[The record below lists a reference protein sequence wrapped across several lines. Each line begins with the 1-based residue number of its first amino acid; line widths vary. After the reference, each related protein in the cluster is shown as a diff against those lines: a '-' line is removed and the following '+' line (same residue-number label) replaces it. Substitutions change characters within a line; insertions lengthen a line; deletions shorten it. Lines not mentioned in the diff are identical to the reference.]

1 MSNFIKTFGCRL
13 NTFETEIIKSFI
25 ETNNIKNFSVINTCA
40 VTQEAE
46 KKAVREIKKIKNKN
60 KDSFLVVTGCAA
72 QLRAKSFENMDE
84 VDLVL
89 GNQEKL
95 ISGNWSKINNLL
107 KKNKKSFKS
116 NLVSNIME
124 ENTLPSNKL
133 IPSKSNTR
141 AFLGIQN
148 GCDHRCTFC
157 IIPYARGN
165 SRSITKSEIK
175 KQIETLVLNGI
186 KEVVLTGVDITSW
199 GLDFAKKERLGDLIY
214 FILNSIPSLERLR
227 ISSIDSIEID
237 PRLMDLLCYETRL
250 MPHLHLSLQSGDN
263 MILKRMKRRHSR
275 EDTFK
280 FCSILKKIRPQM
292 SFSADIIA
300 GFPTENGEMFQNTIS
315 IIEQCKIDWIHV
327 FPYSSRTGT
336 PASKMPQVPKTEID
350 KRASILRK
358 ISNERLNKHL
368 KNKIGSIQKVLV
380 EGNAKGFTEDYS
392 RVSFEEGPEIGEIIH
407 MKIEKKCNNELLG
420 MPID

>member
-25 ETNNIKNFSVINTCA
+25 ETNKIKNLSVVNTCA

-60 KDSFLVVTGCAA
+60 KDTFLVVTGCAA
-72 QLRAKSFENMDE
+72 QLRAKSFENMSE

-107 KKNKKSFKS
+107 KTNKKKFKS
-116 NLVSNIME
+116 NLVSNIMK

-199 GLDFAKKERLGDLIY
+199 GLDFEKKERLGDLIC

-275 EDTFK
+275 EDTIK
-280 FCSILKKIRPQM
+280 FCSLLKKIRPRM
-292 SFSADIIA
+292 TFSADIIA
-300 GFPTENGEMFQNTIS
+300 GFPTENEEMFQNTIS

-336 PASKMPQVPKTEID
+336 PASKMPQVPKMEID

-392 RVSFEEGPEIGEIIH
+392 RVSFEEGPEIGEIIN
-407 MKIEKKCNNELLG
+407 MKIEKKYNNELFG
-420 MPID
+420 IPIN

>member
-25 ETNNIKNFSVINTCA
+25 ETNNIKNLSVINTCA

-95 ISGNWSKINNLL
+95 LSRNWSKINSLL
-107 KKNKKSFKS
+107 KNNKKNFKS
-116 NLVSNIME
+116 SLVSNIME

-165 SRSITKSEIK
+165 SRSISKSEIK
-175 KQIETLVLNGI
+175 KQIETLVINGV

-199 GLDFAKKERLGDLIY
+199 GLDFEKKERLGDLIY

-275 EDTFK
+275 EDTIK
-280 FCSILKKIRPQM
+280 FCSLLKKIRPKM
-292 SFSADIIA
+292 TFSADIIA
-300 GFPTENGEMFQNTIS
+300 GFPTENEEMFQNTIS
-315 IIEQCKIDWIHV
+315 IIKQCKIDWIHV

-336 PASKMPQVPKTEID
+336 PASKMPQVPKTVID

-368 KNKIGSIQKVLV
+368 KNKIGSIQNVLV

-392 RVSFEEGPEIGEIIH
+392 RVSFEEGPEIGKIIP
-407 MKIEKKCNNELLG
+407 MKIEKKYNNELLG
-420 MPID
+420 IPTN

>member
-25 ETNNIKNFSVINTCA
+25 ETNNIKNLSVINTCA

-72 QLRAKSFENMDE
+72 QLRANSFENMDE

-95 ISGNWSKINNLL
+95 LSRNWSKINSLL
-107 KKNKKSFKS
+107 KKNKKNFKS
-116 NLVSNIME
+116 SLVSNIME

-165 SRSITKSEIK
+165 SRSISKSEIK
-175 KQIETLVLNGI
+175 KQIETLVINGI

-199 GLDFAKKERLGDLIY
+199 GLDFEKKERLGDLIY

-275 EDTFK
+275 EDTIK
-280 FCSILKKIRPQM
+280 FCSLLKKIRPKM
-292 SFSADIIA
+292 TFSADIIA
-300 GFPTENGEMFQNTIS
+300 GFPTENEEMFQNTIS
-315 IIEQCKIDWIHV
+315 IIKQCKIDWIHV

-336 PASKMPQVPKTEID
+336 PASKMPQVPKTVID

-368 KNKIGSIQKVLV
+368 KNKIGSIQNVLV

-392 RVSFEEGPEIGEIIH
+392 RVSFEEGPEIGKIIP
-407 MKIEKKCNNELLG
+407 MKIEKKYNNELLG
-420 MPID
+420 IPTN

>member
-25 ETNNIKNFSVINTCA
+25 ETNKIKNLSVVNTCA

-60 KDSFLVVTGCAA
+60 KDTFLVVTGCAA
-72 QLRAKSFENMDE
+72 QLRAKSFKNMSE

-107 KKNKKSFKS
+107 KTNKKNFKS
-116 NLVSNIME
+116 NLVSNIMK

-199 GLDFAKKERLGDLIY
+199 GLDFEKKERLGDLIC

-275 EDTFK
+275 EDTIK
-280 FCSILKKIRPQM
+280 FCSLLKKIRPKM
-292 SFSADIIA
+292 TFSADIIA
-300 GFPTENGEMFQNTIS
+300 GFPTENEEMFQNTIS

-336 PASKMPQVPKTEID
+336 PASKMPQVPKMEID

-392 RVSFEEGPEIGEIIH
+392 RVSFEEGPEIGEIIN
-407 MKIEKKCNNELLG
+407 MKIEKKYNNELFG
-420 MPID
+420 IPIN

>member
-25 ETNNIKNFSVINTCA
+25 ETNKIKNLSVVNTCA

-60 KDSFLVVTGCAA
+60 KDTFLVVTGCAA
-72 QLRAKSFENMDE
+72 QLRAKSFENMSE

-95 ISGNWSKINNLL
+95 ISGNWSKINNLSKTN
-107 KKNKKSFKS
+107 KKNFKS
-116 NLVSNIME
+116 NLVSNIMK

-199 GLDFAKKERLGDLIY
+199 GLDFEKKERLGDLIC

-275 EDTFK
+275 EDTIK
-280 FCSILKKIRPQM
+280 FCSLLKKIRPKM
-292 SFSADIIA
+292 TFSADIIA
-300 GFPTENGEMFQNTIS
+300 GFPTENEEMFQNTIS

-336 PASKMPQVPKTEID
+336 PASKMPQVPKMEID

-392 RVSFEEGPEIGEIIH
+392 RVSFEEGPEIGKIIH
-407 MKIEKKCNNELLG
+407 MKIEKNSNNELLG
-420 MPID
+420 VPIN

>member
-25 ETNNIKNFSVINTCA
+25 ETNKIKNLSVVNTCA

-60 KDSFLVVTGCAA
+60 KDTFLVVTGCAA
-72 QLRAKSFENMDE
+72 QLRAKSFENMSE

-95 ISGNWSKINNLL
+95 ISGNWSKINNFL
-107 KKNKKSFKS
+107 KKNKKNFKS
-116 NLVSNIME
+116 NLVSNIMK
-124 ENTLPSNKL
+124 ENSLPFNKL
-133 IPSKSNTR
+133 NPSKSNTR

-199 GLDFAKKERLGDLIY
+199 GLDFEKKERLGDLIF

-275 EDTFK
+275 EDTIK
-280 FCSILKKIRPQM
+280 FCSLLKKIRPKM
-292 SFSADIIA
+292 TFSADIIA
-300 GFPTENGEMFQNTIS
+300 GFPTENEEMFQNTIS

-336 PASKMPQVPKTEID
+336 PASKMPQVPKMEID

-392 RVSFEEGPEIGEIIH
+392 RVSFEEGPEIGEIIN
-407 MKIEKKCNNELLG
+407 MKIEKKYNNELFG
-420 MPID
+420 IPIN

>member
-25 ETNNIKNFSVINTCA
+25 ETNNIKNLSVINTCA

-95 ISGNWSKINNLL
+95 QSRNWSKINSLL
-107 KKNKKSFKS
+107 KKNKKNFKS
-116 NLVSNIME
+116 SLVSNIME

-165 SRSITKSEIK
+165 SRSISKSEIK
-175 KQIETLVLNGI
+175 KQIETLVINGV

-199 GLDFAKKERLGDLIY
+199 GLDFEKKERLGDLIC

-275 EDTFK
+275 EDTIK
-280 FCSILKKIRPQM
+280 FCSLLKKIRPKM
-292 SFSADIIA
+292 TFSADIIA
-300 GFPTENGEMFQNTIS
+300 GFPTENEEMFQNTIS
-315 IIEQCKIDWIHV
+315 IIKQCKIDWIHV

-336 PASKMPQVPKTEID
+336 PASKMPQVSKTVID

-368 KNKIGSIQKVLV
+368 KNKIGSIQNVLV

-392 RVSFEEGPEIGEIIH
+392 RVSFEEGPEIGKIIP
-407 MKIEKKCNNELLG
+407 MKIEKKYNNELLG
-420 MPID
+420 IPTN

>member
-25 ETNNIKNFSVINTCA
+25 ETNKIKNLSVVNTCA

-60 KDSFLVVTGCAA
+60 KDTFLVVTGCAA
-72 QLRAKSFENMDE
+72 QLRAKSFENMSE

-107 KKNKKSFKS
+107 KTNKKNFKS
-116 NLVSNIME
+116 NLVSNIMK

-199 GLDFAKKERLGDLIY
+199 GLDFEKKERLGDLIC

-275 EDTFK
+275 EDTIK
-280 FCSILKKIRPQM
+280 FCSLLKKIRPRM
-292 SFSADIIA
+292 TFSADIIA
-300 GFPTENGEMFQNTIS
+300 GFPTENEEMFQNTIS

-336 PASKMPQVPKTEID
+336 PASKMPQVPKMEID

-392 RVSFEEGPEIGEIIH
+392 RVSFEEGPEIGEIIN
-407 MKIEKKCNNELLG
+407 MKIEKKYNNELFG
-420 MPID
+420 IPIN

>member
-13 NTFETEIIKSFI
+13 NIFETEIIKSFI
-25 ETNNIKNFSVINTCA
+25 ETNKIKNLSVVNTCA

-60 KDSFLVVTGCAA
+60 KDTFLVVTGCAA
-72 QLRAKSFENMDE
+72 QLRAKSFENMSE

-95 ISGNWSKINNLL
+95 ISRNWSKINNFL
-107 KKNKKSFKS
+107 KKNKKNFKS
-116 NLVSNIME
+116 NLVSNIMKK
-124 ENTLPSNKL
+124 NSLPSNKL
-133 IPSKSNTR
+133 SPSKSNTR

-199 GLDFAKKERLGDLIY
+199 GLDFEKKERLGDLIC

-275 EDTFK
+275 EDTIK
-280 FCSILKKIRPQM
+280 FCSLLKKIRPKM
-292 SFSADIIA
+292 TFSADIIA
-300 GFPTENGEMFQNTIS
+300 GFPTENEEMFQNTIS

-336 PASKMPQVPKTEID
+336 PASKMPQVPKMEID

-392 RVSFEEGPEIGEIIH
+392 RVSFEEGPEIGEIIN
-407 MKIEKKCNNELLG
+407 MKIEKKYNNELFG
-420 MPID
+420 IPIN

>member
-25 ETNNIKNFSVINTCA
+25 ETNKIKNLSVVNTCA

-60 KDSFLVVTGCAA
+60 KDTFLVVTGCAA
-72 QLRAKSFENMDE
+72 QLRAKSFENMSE

-107 KKNKKSFKS
+107 KTHKKNFKS
-116 NLVSNIME
+116 NLVSNIMK

-199 GLDFAKKERLGDLIY
+199 GLDFEKKERLGDLIC

-275 EDTFK
+275 EDTIK
-280 FCSILKKIRPQM
+280 FCSLLKKIRPKM
-292 SFSADIIA
+292 TFSADIIA
-300 GFPTENGEMFQNTIS
+300 GFPTENEEMFQNTIS

-336 PASKMPQVPKTEID
+336 PASKMPQVPKMEID

-392 RVSFEEGPEIGEIIH
+392 RVSFEEGPEIGEIIN
-407 MKIEKKCNNELLG
+407 MKIEKSYNTQLFG
-420 MPID
+420 IPIN

>member
-1 MSNFIKTFGCRL
+1 MRNFIKTFGCRL

-25 ETNNIKNFSVINTCA
+25 ETNKIKNLSVVNTCA

-60 KDSFLVVTGCAA
+60 KDTFLVVTGCAA
-72 QLRAKSFENMDE
+72 QLRAKSFENMSE

-95 ISGNWSKINNLL
+95 ISGNWSKINNFL
-107 KKNKKSFKS
+107 KKNKKNFKS
-116 NLVSNIME
+116 NLVSNIMK

-199 GLDFAKKERLGDLIY
+199 GLDFEKKERLGDLIC

-275 EDTFK
+275 EDTIK
-280 FCSILKKIRPQM
+280 FCSLLKKIRPRM
-292 SFSADIIA
+292 TFSADIIA
-300 GFPTENGEMFQNTIS
+300 GFPTENEEMFQNTIS

-336 PASKMPQVPKTEID
+336 PASKMPQVPKVEID

-358 ISNERLNKHL
+358 ISDERLNKHL

-392 RVSFEEGPEIGEIIH
+392 RVSFEEGPEIGEIIN
-407 MKIEKKCNNELLG
+407 MKIEKKYNNELFG
-420 MPID
+420 IPIN

>member
-25 ETNNIKNFSVINTCA
+25 EANNIKNLSVINTCA

-95 ISGNWSKINNLL
+95 QSRNWSKINSLL
-107 KKNKKSFKS
+107 KKNKKNFKS
-116 NLVSNIME
+116 SLVSNIME

-165 SRSITKSEIK
+165 SRSISKSEIK
-175 KQIETLVLNGI
+175 KQIETLVINGI

-199 GLDFAKKERLGDLIY
+199 GLDFEKKERLGDLIY

-237 PRLMDLLCYETRL
+237 PKLMDLLCYETRL

-275 EDTFK
+275 EDTIK
-280 FCSILKKIRPQM
+280 FCSLLKKIRPKM
-292 SFSADIIA
+292 TFSADIIA
-300 GFPTENGEMFQNTIS
+300 GFPTENEEMFQNTIS
-315 IIEQCKIDWIHV
+315 IIKQCKIDWIHV

-336 PASKMPQVPKTEID
+336 PASKMPQVSKTVID

-368 KNKIGSIQKVLV
+368 KNKIGSIQNVLV

-392 RVSFEEGPEIGEIIH
+392 RVSFEEGPEIGKIIP
-407 MKIEKKCNNELLG
+407 MKIEKKYNNELLG
-420 MPID
+420 IPTN

>member
-25 ETNNIKNFSVINTCA
+25 ETNKIKNLSVVNTCA

-60 KDSFLVVTGCAA
+60 KDTFLVVTGCAA
-72 QLRAKSFENMDE
+72 QLRAKSFKNMIE
-84 VDLVL
+84 VALVL

-107 KKNKKSFKS
+107 KTNKRNFKS
-116 NLVSNIME
+116 NLVSNIMK

-199 GLDFAKKERLGDLIY
+199 GLDFEKKERLGDLIC

-237 PRLMDLLCYETRL
+237 PKLMDLLCYETRL

-275 EDTFK
+275 EDTIK
-280 FCSILKKIRPQM
+280 FCSLLKKIRPKM
-292 SFSADIIA
+292 TFSADIIA
-300 GFPTENGEMFQNTIS
+300 GFPTENEEMFQNTIS

-336 PASKMPQVPKTEID
+336 PASKMPQVPKMEID

-392 RVSFEEGPEIGEIIH
+392 RVSFEEGPEIGEIIN
-407 MKIEKKCNNELLG
+407 MKIEKKYNNELFG
-420 MPID
+420 IPIN

>member
-25 ETNNIKNFSVINTCA
+25 ETNKIKNLSVVNTCA

-72 QLRAKSFENMDE
+72 QLRAKSFENMSE

-95 ISGNWSKINNLL
+95 ISGNWSKINNFL
-107 KKNKKSFKS
+107 KKNKKNFKS
-116 NLVSNIME
+116 NLVSNIMK

-199 GLDFAKKERLGDLIY
+199 GLDFEKKERLGDLIC

-275 EDTFK
+275 EDTIK
-280 FCSILKKIRPQM
+280 FCSLLKKIRPKM
-292 SFSADIIA
+292 TFSADIIA
-300 GFPTENGEMFQNTIS
+300 GFPTENEEMFQNTIS

-327 FPYSSRTGT
+327 FPYSSRSGT
-336 PASKMPQVPKTEID
+336 PASKMPQVPKIEID

-358 ISNERLNKHL
+358 ISNERLNNHL

-392 RVSFEEGPEIGEIIH
+392 RVSFEEGPEIGKIIH
-407 MKIEKKCNNELLG
+407 MKIEKNSNNELLG
-420 MPID
+420 VPIN

>member
-25 ETNNIKNFSVINTCA
+25 ETNKIKNLSVVNTCA

-60 KDSFLVVTGCAA
+60 KDTFLVVTGCAA
-72 QLRAKSFENMDE
+72 QLRAKSFENMNE

-95 ISGNWSKINNLL
+95 ISGNWSKINSLL
-107 KKNKKSFKS
+107 KTNKKNFKS
-116 NLVSNIME
+116 NLVSNIMK

-199 GLDFAKKERLGDLIY
+199 GLDFEKKERLGDLIC

-275 EDTFK
+275 EDTIK
-280 FCSILKKIRPQM
+280 FCSLLKKIRPKM
-292 SFSADIIA
+292 TFSADIIA
-300 GFPTENGEMFQNTIS
+300 GFPTENEEMFQNTIS

-336 PASKMPQVPKTEID
+336 PASKMPQVPKMEID

-392 RVSFEEGPEIGEIIH
+392 RVSFEEGPEIGEIIN
-407 MKIEKKCNNELLG
+407 MKIEKKYNNELFG
-420 MPID
+420 IPIN

>member
-25 ETNNIKNFSVINTCA
+25 ETNKIKNLSVVNTCA

-60 KDSFLVVTGCAA
+60 KDTFLVVTGCAA
-72 QLRAKSFENMDE
+72 QLKVKSFENMSE

-95 ISGNWSKINNLL
+95 ISGNWSKINNFL
-107 KKNKKSFKS
+107 KKNKKNFKS
-116 NLVSNIME
+116 NLVSNIMK

-199 GLDFAKKERLGDLIY
+199 GLDFEKKERLGDLIC

-275 EDTFK
+275 EDTIK
-280 FCSILKKIRPQM
+280 FCSLLKKIRPKM
-292 SFSADIIA
+292 TFSADIIA
-300 GFPTENGEMFQNTIS
+300 GFPTENEEMFQNTIS

-336 PASKMPQVPKTEID
+336 PASKMPQVPKMEID

-392 RVSFEEGPEIGEIIH
+392 RVSFEEGPEIGEIIN
-407 MKIEKKCNNELLG
+407 MKIEKKYNNELFG
-420 MPID
+420 IPIN

>member
-25 ETNNIKNFSVINTCA
+25 ETNKIKNLSVVNTCA

-60 KDSFLVVTGCAA
+60 KDTFLVVTGCAA
-72 QLRAKSFENMDE
+72 QLRAKSFENMSE

-95 ISGNWSKINNLL
+95 ISRNWSKINNFL
-107 KKNKKSFKS
+107 KKNKKNFKS
-116 NLVSNIME
+116 NLVSNIMK

-199 GLDFAKKERLGDLIY
+199 GLDFEKKERLGDLIC

-275 EDTFK
+275 EDTIK
-280 FCSILKKIRPQM
+280 FCSLLKKIRPKM
-292 SFSADIIA
+292 TFSADIIA
-300 GFPTENGEMFQNTIS
+300 GFPTENEEMFQNTIS

-336 PASKMPQVPKTEID
+336 PASKMPQVPKMEID

-392 RVSFEEGPEIGEIIH
+392 RVSFEEGPEIGEIIN
-407 MKIEKKCNNELLG
+407 MKIEKKYNNELFG
-420 MPID
+420 IPIN

>member
-25 ETNNIKNFSVINTCA
+25 ETNNIKNLSVINTCA

-95 ISGNWSKINNLL
+95 LSRNWSKINSLSKNN
-107 KKNKKSFKS
+107 KKNFKS
-116 NLVSNIME
+116 SLVSNIME

-165 SRSITKSEIK
+165 SRSISKSEIK
-175 KQIETLVLNGI
+175 KQIETLVINGI

-199 GLDFAKKERLGDLIY
+199 GLDFEKKERLGDLIY

-237 PRLMDLLCYETRL
+237 PKLMDLLCYETRL

-275 EDTFK
+275 EDTIK
-280 FCSILKKIRPQM
+280 FCSLLKKKRPKM
-292 SFSADIIA
+292 TFSADIIA
-300 GFPTENGEMFQNTIS
+300 GFPTENEEMFQNTIS
-315 IIEQCKIDWIHV
+315 IIKQCKIDWIHV

-336 PASKMPQVPKTEID
+336 PASKMPQVPKTVID

-368 KNKIGSIQKVLV
+368 KNKIGSIQNVLV

-392 RVSFEEGPEIGEIIH
+392 RVSFKEGPEIGKIIP
-407 MKIEKKCNNELLG
+407 MKIEKKYNNELLG
-420 MPID
+420 IPTN

>member
-25 ETNNIKNFSVINTCA
+25 ETNKIKNLSVVNTCA

-60 KDSFLVVTGCAA
+60 KDTFLVVTGCAA
-72 QLRAKSFENMDE
+72 QLRAKSFENMSE

-107 KKNKKSFKS
+107 KTNKKNFKS
-116 NLVSNIME
+116 NLVSNIMK

-199 GLDFAKKERLGDLIY
+199 GLDFEKKERLGDLIC

-237 PRLMDLLCYETRL
+237 TRLMDLLCYETRL

-275 EDTFK
+275 EDTIK
-280 FCSILKKIRPQM
+280 FCSLLKKIRPKM
-292 SFSADIIA
+292 TFSADIIA
-300 GFPTENGEMFQNTIS
+300 GFPTENEEMFQNTIS

-336 PASKMPQVPKTEID
+336 PASKMPQVPKMEID

-392 RVSFEEGPEIGEIIH
+392 RVSFEEGPEIGEIIN
-407 MKIEKKCNNELLG
+407 MKIEKKYNNELFG
-420 MPID
+420 IPIN

>member
-25 ETNNIKNFSVINTCA
+25 ETNKIKNLSVVNTCA

-60 KDSFLVVTGCAA
+60 KDTFLVVTGCAA
-72 QLRAKSFENMDE
+72 QLRAKSFENMSE

-107 KKNKKSFKS
+107 KANKKNFKS
-116 NLVSNIME
+116 NLVSNIMK

-199 GLDFAKKERLGDLIY
+199 GLDFEKKERLGDLIF

-275 EDTFK
+275 EDTIK
-280 FCSILKKIRPQM
+280 FCSLLKKIRPKM
-292 SFSADIIA
+292 TFSADIIA
-300 GFPTENGEMFQNTIS
+300 GFPTENEEMFQNTIS

-336 PASKMPQVPKTEID
+336 PASKMPQVPKMEID

-392 RVSFEEGPEIGEIIH
+392 RVSFEEGPEIGEIIN
-407 MKIEKKCNNELLG
+407 MKIEKKYNNELFG
-420 MPID
+420 IPIN

>member
-25 ETNNIKNFSVINTCA
+25 ETNNIKNLSVINTCA

-95 ISGNWSKINNLL
+95 LSRNWSKINSLL
-107 KKNKKSFKS
+107 KNNKKNFKS

-165 SRSITKSEIK
+165 SRSISKSEIK
-175 KQIETLVLNGI
+175 KQIETLVINGI

-199 GLDFAKKERLGDLIY
+199 GLDFEKKERLGDLIY

-275 EDTFK
+275 EDTIK
-280 FCSILKKIRPQM
+280 FCSLLKKIRPKM
-292 SFSADIIA
+292 TFSADIIA
-300 GFPTENGEMFQNTIS
+300 GFPTENEEMFQNTIS
-315 IIEQCKIDWIHV
+315 IIKQCKIDWIHV

-336 PASKMPQVPKTEID
+336 PASKMPQVSKTVID

-368 KNKIGSIQKVLV
+368 KNKIGSIQNVLV

-392 RVSFEEGPEIGEIIH
+392 RVSFEEGPEIGKIIP
-407 MKIEKKCNNELLG
+407 MKIEKKYNNELLG
-420 MPID
+420 IPTN

>member
-25 ETNNIKNFSVINTCA
+25 ETNNIKNLSVINTCA

-95 ISGNWSKINNLL
+95 LSRNWSKINSLSKNN
-107 KKNKKSFKS
+107 KKNFKS
-116 NLVSNIME
+116 SLVSNIME

-165 SRSITKSEIK
+165 SRSISKSEIK
-175 KQIETLVLNGI
+175 KQIETLVINGI

-199 GLDFAKKERLGDLIY
+199 GLDFEKKERLGDLIY

-275 EDTFK
+275 EDTIK
-280 FCSILKKIRPQM
+280 FCSLLKKKRPKM
-292 SFSADIIA
+292 TFSADIIA
-300 GFPTENGEMFQNTIS
+300 GFPTENEEMFQNTIS
-315 IIEQCKIDWIHV
+315 IIKQCKIDWIHV

-336 PASKMPQVPKTEID
+336 PASKMPQVPKTVID

-368 KNKIGSIQKVLV
+368 KNKIGSIQNVLV

-392 RVSFEEGPEIGEIIH
+392 RVSFKEGPEIGKIIP
-407 MKIEKKCNNELLG
+407 MKIEKKYNNELLG
-420 MPID
+420 IPTN

>member
-25 ETNNIKNFSVINTCA
+25 ETNKIKNLSVVNTCA

-60 KDSFLVVTGCAA
+60 KDTFLVVTGCAA
-72 QLRAKSFENMDE
+72 QLRAKSFENMSE

-95 ISGNWSKINNLL
+95 ISGNWSKINNFL
-107 KKNKKSFKS
+107 KKNKKNFKS
-116 NLVSNIME
+116 NLVSNIMK
-124 ENTLPSNKL
+124 ENSLPFNKL
-133 IPSKSNTR
+133 NPSKSNTR

-186 KEVVLTGVDITSW
+186 KEEVLTGVDITSW
-199 GLDFAKKERLGDLIY
+199 GLDFEKKERLGDLIY

-275 EDTFK
+275 EDTIK
-280 FCSILKKIRPQM
+280 FCSLLKKIRPKM
-292 SFSADIIA
+292 TFSADIIA
-300 GFPTENGEMFQNTIS
+300 GFPTENEEMFQNTIS

-336 PASKMPQVPKTEID
+336 PASKMPQVPKMEID

-380 EGNAKGFTEDYS
+380 EGNARGFTEDYS
-392 RVSFEEGPEIGEIIH
+392 RVSFEEGPEIGEIIN
-407 MKIEKKCNNELLG
+407 MKIEKKYNNELFG
-420 MPID
+420 IPIN

>member
-25 ETNNIKNFSVINTCA
+25 ETNKIKNLSVVNTCA

-95 ISGNWSKINNLL
+95 LSRNWSKINSLSKN
-107 KKNKKSFKS
+107 NKKIFKS
-116 NLVSNIME
+116 SLVSNIME

-165 SRSITKSEIK
+165 SRSISKSEIK
-175 KQIETLVLNGI
+175 KQIETLVINGV

-199 GLDFAKKERLGDLIY
+199 GLDFEKKERLGDLIY

-275 EDTFK
+275 EDTIK
-280 FCSILKKIRPQM
+280 FCSLLKKIRPKM
-292 SFSADIIA
+292 TFSADIIA
-300 GFPTENGEMFQNTIS
+300 GFPTENEEMFQNTIS
-315 IIEQCKIDWIHV
+315 IIKQCKIDWIHV

-336 PASKMPQVPKTEID
+336 PASKMPQVPKTVID

-368 KNKIGSIQKVLV
+368 KNKIGSIQNVLV

-392 RVSFEEGPEIGEIIH
+392 RVSFEEGPEIGKIIP
-407 MKIEKKCNNELLG
+407 MKIEKKYNNELLG
-420 MPID
+420 IPTN

>member
-25 ETNNIKNFSVINTCA
+25 ETNKIKNLSVVNTCA

-60 KDSFLVVTGCAA
+60 KDTFLVVTGCAA
-72 QLRAKSFENMDE
+72 QLKAKSFENMTE

-95 ISGNWSKINNLL
+95 ISGNWSKINNFL
-107 KKNKKSFKS
+107 KKNKKNFKS
-116 NLVSNIME
+116 NLVSNIMK

-199 GLDFAKKERLGDLIY
+199 GLDFEKKERLGDLIC

-275 EDTFK
+275 EDTIK
-280 FCSILKKIRPQM
+280 FCSLLKKIRPKM
-292 SFSADIIA
+292 TFSADIIA
-300 GFPTENGEMFQNTIS
+300 GFPTENEEMFQNTIS

-336 PASKMPQVPKTEID
+336 PASKMPQVPKLEID

-392 RVSFEEGPEIGEIIH
+392 RVSFEEGPEIGEIIN
-407 MKIEKKCNNELLG
+407 MKIEKKYNNELFG
-420 MPID
+420 IPIN

>member
-25 ETNNIKNFSVINTCA
+25 ETNKIKNLSVVNTCA

-60 KDSFLVVTGCAA
+60 KDTFLVVTGCAA
-72 QLRAKSFENMDE
+72 QLRAKSFENMSE

-107 KKNKKSFKS
+107 KTHKKNFKS
-116 NLVSNIME
+116 NLVSNIMK

-199 GLDFAKKERLGDLIY
+199 GLDFEKKERLGDLIC

-275 EDTFK
+275 EDTIK
-280 FCSILKKIRPQM
+280 FCSLLKKIRPKM
-292 SFSADIIA
+292 TFSADIIA
-300 GFPTENGEMFQNTIS
+300 GFPTENEEMFQNTIS

-336 PASKMPQVPKTEID
+336 PASKMPQVPKMEID

-392 RVSFEEGPEIGEIIH
+392 RVSFEEGPEIGEIIN
-407 MKIEKKCNNELLG
+407 MKIEKKYNNELFG
-420 MPID
+420 IPIN

>member
-25 ETNNIKNFSVINTCA
+25 ETNKIKNLSVVNTCA

-60 KDSFLVVTGCAA
+60 KDTFLVVTGCAA
-72 QLRAKSFENMDE
+72 QLRAKSFENMSE

-95 ISGNWSKINNLL
+95 ISGNWSKINNFL
-107 KKNKKSFKS
+107 KKNKKNFKS
-116 NLVSNIME
+116 NLVSNIMK

-133 IPSKSNTR
+133 SPSKSNTR

-199 GLDFAKKERLGDLIY
+199 GLDFEKKERLGDLIC

-263 MILKRMKRRHSR
+263 MILKRMKRRHHR
-275 EDTFK
+275 EHAID
-280 FCSILKKIRPQM
+280 FCSKLKSVRSEVI
-292 SFSADIIA
+292 FGADLIA
-300 GFPTENGEMFQNTIS
+300 GFPTETEEMFHNTLK
-315 IIEQCKIDWIHV
+315 IIDECDLTLLHV
-327 FPYSSRTGT
+327 FPFSPMQKT
-336 PASKMPQVPKTEID
+336 PAAKMPQVPRNIIKE
-350 KRASILRK
+350 RAKILREKGQLK
-358 ISNERLNKHL
+358 I
-368 KNKIGSIQKVLV
+368 KNKFKDTVGQKLNVLTEKDSFGYSENYLKVKITGNQKVD
-380 EGNAKGFTEDYS
+380 EGQIIPVYITGYS
-392 RVSFEEGPEIGEIIH
+392 PSYLKATI
-407 MKIEKKCNNELLG
+407 
-420 MPID
+420 

>member
-25 ETNNIKNFSVINTCA
+25 ETNKIKNLSVVNTCA

-60 KDSFLVVTGCAA
+60 KDTFLVVTGCAA
-72 QLRAKSFENMDE
+72 QLRAKSFENMSE

-95 ISGNWSKINNLL
+95 ISGNWSKINNFL
-107 KKNKKSFKS
+107 KKNKKNFKS
-116 NLVSNIME
+116 NLVSNIMK
-124 ENTLPSNKL
+124 ENILPSNKL
-133 IPSKSNTR
+133 SPSKSNTR

-175 KQIETLVLNGI
+175 KQIEALVLNGI

-199 GLDFAKKERLGDLIY
+199 GLDFEKKERLGDLIC

-275 EDTFK
+275 EDTIK
-280 FCSILKKIRPQM
+280 FCSLLKKIRPKM
-292 SFSADIIA
+292 TFSADIIA
-300 GFPTENGEMFQNTIS
+300 GFPTENEEMFQNTIS

-336 PASKMPQVPKTEID
+336 PASKMPQVPKMEID

-392 RVSFEEGPEIGEIIH
+392 RVSFEEGPEIGEIIN
-407 MKIEKKCNNELLG
+407 MKIEKKYNNELFG
-420 MPID
+420 IPIN

>member
-25 ETNNIKNFSVINTCA
+25 ETNKIKNLSVVNTCA

-60 KDSFLVVTGCAA
+60 KDTFLVVTGCAA
-72 QLRAKSFENMDE
+72 QLRAKSFENMSE

-95 ISGNWSKINNLL
+95 LSGNWSKINNFL
-107 KKNKKSFKS
+107 KKNKKDFKS
-116 NLVSNIME
+116 NLVSNIMK

-199 GLDFAKKERLGDLIY
+199 GLDFEKKERLGDLIC

-275 EDTFK
+275 EDTIK
-280 FCSILKKIRPQM
+280 FCSLLKKIRPKM
-292 SFSADIIA
+292 TFSADIIA
-300 GFPTENGEMFQNTIS
+300 GFPTENEEMFQNTIS

-336 PASKMPQVPKTEID
+336 PASKMPQVPKMEID

-380 EGNAKGFTEDYS
+380 EGNARGFTEDYS
-392 RVSFEEGPEIGEIIH
+392 RVSFEEGPEIGEIIN
-407 MKIEKKCNNELLG
+407 MKIEKKYNNELFG
-420 MPID
+420 IPIN

>member
-13 NTFETEIIKSFI
+13 NIFETEIIKSFI
-25 ETNNIKNFSVINTCA
+25 ETNKIKNLSVVNTCA

-60 KDSFLVVTGCAA
+60 KDTFLVVTGCAA
-72 QLRAKSFENMDE
+72 QLRAKSFENMSE

-95 ISGNWSKINNLL
+95 ISGNWSKINNFL
-107 KKNKKSFKS
+107 KKNKKNFKS
-116 NLVSNIME
+116 NLVSNIMKE
-124 ENTLPSNKL
+124 TTLPSNKL
-133 IPSKSNTR
+133 SPSKSNTR

-199 GLDFAKKERLGDLIY
+199 GLDFEKKERLGDLIC

-275 EDTFK
+275 EDTIK
-280 FCSILKKIRPQM
+280 FCSLLKKIRPKM
-292 SFSADIIA
+292 TFSADIIA
-300 GFPTENGEMFQNTIS
+300 GFPTENEEMFQNTIS

-336 PASKMPQVPKTEID
+336 PASKMPQVPKMEID

-392 RVSFEEGPEIGEIIH
+392 RVSFEEGPEIGEIIN
-407 MKIEKKCNNELLG
+407 MKIEKKYNNELFG
-420 MPID
+420 IPIN

>member
-25 ETNNIKNFSVINTCA
+25 ETNKIKNLSVVNTCA

-60 KDSFLVVTGCAA
+60 KDTFLVVTGCAA
-72 QLRAKSFENMDE
+72 QLRAKSFENMSE

-95 ISGNWSKINNLL
+95 ISGNWSKINDFL
-107 KKNKKSFKS
+107 KKNKKNFKS
-116 NLVSNIME
+116 NLVSNIMK

-199 GLDFAKKERLGDLIY
+199 GLDFEKKERLGDLIC

-275 EDTFK
+275 EDTIK
-280 FCSILKKIRPQM
+280 FCSLLKKIRPKM
-292 SFSADIIA
+292 TFSADIIA
-300 GFPTENGEMFQNTIS
+300 GFPTENEEMFQNTIS

-336 PASKMPQVPKTEID
+336 PASKMPQVPKMEID

-392 RVSFEEGPEIGEIIH
+392 RVSFEEGPEIGEIIN
-407 MKIEKKCNNELLG
+407 MKIEKKYNNELFG
-420 MPID
+420 IPIN